1 MEDLYIMMKDL
12 WDYKYIQEYFYKKDS
27 VSIKEIIDAFEFEL
41 ERNKPVEEEPN
52 EIDERFAYE
61 YDMWEGRKVE
71 EYANDR

>member
-12 WDYKYIQEYFYKKDS
+12 WDYKYIQEYFDKKDF
-27 VSIKEIIDAFEFEL
+27 VSIKEIIDAFDFEL
-41 ERNKPVEEEPN
+41 KRLAPIEEEPS
-52 EIDERFAYE
+52 EEDKRAAYE